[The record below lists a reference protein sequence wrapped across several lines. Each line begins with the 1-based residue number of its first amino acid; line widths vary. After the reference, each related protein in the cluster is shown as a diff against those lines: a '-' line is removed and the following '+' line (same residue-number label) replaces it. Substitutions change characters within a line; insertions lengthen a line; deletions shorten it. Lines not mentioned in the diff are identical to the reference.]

1 MLRLGCKEKRELYD
15 PTKDR
20 GSTTLGTLNAENAM
34 PDREAHQTDEIEVVD
49 EEGNEYTV
57 FEYQEVMEK
66 RSMTGPS
73 EWIKTGPRWFR
84 LRNGNPVNQVDDNT
98 FKIATTD
105 KILKRV
111 Q

>member
-1 MLRLGCKEKRELYD
+1 
-15 PTKDR
+15 
-20 GSTTLGTLNAENAM
+20 M

-84 LRNGNPVNQVDDNT
+84 FRNGNPVNQVDDNT